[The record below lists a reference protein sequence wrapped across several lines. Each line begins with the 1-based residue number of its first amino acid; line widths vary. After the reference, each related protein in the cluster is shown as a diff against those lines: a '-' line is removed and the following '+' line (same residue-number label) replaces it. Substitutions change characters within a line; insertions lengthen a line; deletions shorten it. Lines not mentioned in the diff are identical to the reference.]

1 MNRGSKFPSIFCVSY
16 TVRVDYLESTFN
28 KHGDIVITQK
38 TLPNSVHEFEERLG
52 ASLVSWRAQKIKLVW
67 LSLPSEKSEF
77 IPFALSQQFMF
88 HHCFAKQIT
97 LVCPLVEN
105 AFVPPFATHT
115 AGAGG
120 IVISPNNDI
129 LVVRETLDER
139 RGVFKFP
146 GGMLDPG
153 EHLEKAVVR
162 EVFEETGIQSN
173 LESVISFG
181 QVHDYQFSQS
191 NFYFVC
197 LLRPVTFDIVIDGLE
212 IAEAKWMPVADF
224 LRSKQSGTFE
234 KKLLSKVLNK
244 QGLTMA
250 SADEFGFENSRL
262 EIYLP

>member
-1 MNRGSKFPSIFCVSY
+1 M
-16 TVRVDYLESTFN
+16 DYLESTFN

-38 TLPNSVHEFEERLG
+38 TLPNSVNEFENRLG
-52 ASLVSWRAQKIKLVW
+52 ASLVSWKAQKIKLVW

-77 IPFALSQQFMF
+77 IPLALSQQFMF

-97 LVCPLVEN
+97 LICPLVEN

-146 GGMLDPG
+146 GGMLDPS
-153 EHLEKAVVR
+153 EHLAKAVVR
-162 EVFEETGIQSN
+162 EVLEETGIETV
-173 LESVISFG
+173 LESIVGFG
-181 QVHDYQFSQS
+181 QIHEWQFGQS

-197 LLRPVTFDIVIDGLE
+197 LLHPVTFDITIDGLE

-224 LRSKQSGTFE
+224 LHGKRSGEFE
-234 KKLLSKVLNK
+234 KKVLSRVLNK
-244 QGLTMA
+244 KGLTVRHA
-250 SADEFGFENSRL
+250 SDFGFEGSRF
-262 EIYLP
+262 EVYLPD